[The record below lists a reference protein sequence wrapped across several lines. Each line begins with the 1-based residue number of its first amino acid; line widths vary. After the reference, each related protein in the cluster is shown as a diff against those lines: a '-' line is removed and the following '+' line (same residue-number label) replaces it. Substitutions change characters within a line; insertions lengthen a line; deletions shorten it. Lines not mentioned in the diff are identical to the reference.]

1 MPMGKAG
8 FYVIKV
14 KEVQVGLLTC
24 MYNPYQKPIG
34 TLGYSFKT
42 VAEVVVL
49 VQVWL
54 ITLCILK

>member
-49 VQVWL
+49 VRV
-54 ITLCILK
+54 